1 MFITA
6 YLINPDSVSCVSEVC
21 TCTEGWIEDP
31 VAANRIAC
39 IEGKESGRK
48 REREREREGKR
59 TREREEEKEG
69 EEGKEGKK
77 QRVERGGEREKE
89 ERKDREICIIIGD

>member
-6 YLINPDSVSCVSEVC
+6 HLINPDSASCVSEVC

-39 IEGKESGRK
+39 IEGI
-48 REREREREGKR
+48 EREG
-59 TREREEEKEG
+59 ERET
-69 EEGKEGKK
+69 KK
-77 QRVERGGEREKE
+77 
-89 ERKDREICIIIGD
+89 